1 MIRKIS
7 IGKDIRDAI
16 HYVINAEK
24 TVCVSNGKTDKRFI
38 NEIKETEFNYLIY
51 VKSNE
56 TNEVQLWKKIPKND
70 FVHVEY
76 IVD

>member
-7 IGKDIRDAI
+7 IGKDVRDAI
-16 HYVINAEK
+16 HFVLNAEK
-24 TVCVSNGKTDKRFI
+24 TVFISDNKTDKRFI

-51 VKSNE
+51 VKSKE
-56 TNEVQLWKKIPKND
+56 TNEVQLWKKVPKND

>member
-16 HYVINAEK
+16 HYVINAGK
-24 TVCVSNGKTDKRFI
+24 TVCVSNGNTDKRFI

-51 VKSNE
+51 V
-56 TNEVQLWKKIPKND
+56 
-70 FVHVEY
+70 
-76 IVD
+76 